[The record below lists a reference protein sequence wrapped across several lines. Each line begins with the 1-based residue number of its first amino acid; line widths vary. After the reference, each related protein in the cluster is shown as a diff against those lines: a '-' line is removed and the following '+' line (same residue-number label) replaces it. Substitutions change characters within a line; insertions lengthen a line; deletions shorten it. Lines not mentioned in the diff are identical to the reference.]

1 MAEMEEIRLEALKG
15 LTVLAIHDDQ
25 FRRGAMDDLE
35 GTLRRYG
42 YDLTD
47 QEMER
52 LRQAHE
58 EFSGRS
64 DEDLLSEMR
73 EGEQRA
79 QLLGEEEGRVVS
91 PEEFI
96 SLAWY

>member
-25 FRRGAMDDLE
+25 FRRAAMDDLE

-52 LRQAHE
+52 LRRAHRDIV
-58 EFSGRS
+58 GWS
-64 DEDLLSEMR
+64 DEDLARFLR
-73 EGEQRA
+73 EREA
-79 QLLGEEEGRVVS
+79 SVLTEEEERILS
-91 PEEFI
+91 PEQF
-96 SLAWY
+96 LRRRWRF

>member
-15 LTVLAIHDDQ
+15 ITVLTIHDDQ
-25 FRRGAMDDLE
+25 FRRAAMDDLE

-52 LRQAHE
+52 LRYAQE
-58 EFSGRS
+58 EISGKS

-79 QLLGEEEGRVVS
+79 QLLSEEEGRVVS